1 MYTICIAYMCEGR
14 LIIIMSGVNITFRTD
29 ENIKKEAEKTFREM
43 GINMTTGL
51 NLYLA
56 MVANEKQIP
65 FIIRAKSQNNQRQ
78 QKHENQ
84 LAYIS
89 AAEEKKEAIDKLDG
103 ILAGYKVDLDKER
116 EERILNR

>member
-1 MYTICIAYMCEGR
+1 MCEGR